1 MSMRSIWK
9 MLHLLYNNRR
19 PELTGAELL
28 DANVDCT
35 WDTIDPLFRDEVVR
49 RDPARDTYSL
59 TAPARRILESCVVA
73 NRRWPGK
80 DMRVDAPRAFVIM
93 PFSAPWSN
101 DVYSQMIEPA
111 VKDAGLD
118 CRRGDHPVRVG
129 DLTGTIWDELLLA
142 GLVIAEVSEPNPN
155 VFYEVG
161 LAHALGKDTFL
172 LKQAGV
178 KLSADFGGT
187 HYYEYDLKELSNG
200 RDHLSKEVAKWASE
214 VHAAQVGRLLG
225 T

>member
-1 MSMRSIWK
+1 MSTQSIWK
-9 MLHLLYNNRR
+9 MLHLLNNNDRD
-19 PELTGAELL
+19 ELTRAELH
-28 DANVDCT
+28 DAGVDCT
-35 WDTIDPLFRDEVVR
+35 SDTIAPLFRDEVVR
-49 RDPARDTYSL
+49 RDSARDTYSL
-59 TAPARRILESCVVA
+59 TAPAWRILESCVVA
-73 NRRWPGK
+73 NRRWPGV
-80 DMRVDAPRAFVIM
+80 DIRVDAPRAFVVM

-101 DVYSQMIEPA
+101 DVYSRMIEPA

-118 CRRGDHPVRVG
+118 CQKGDQPVRVS
-129 DLTGTIWDELLLA
+129 DLTNTIWDELLLA
-142 GLVIAEVSEPNPN
+142 GLVIAEISEPNPN

-178 KLSADFGGT
+178 KLTADFGGT
-187 HYYEYDLKELSNG
+187 HYYEYDLKDLSNG